1 MTRSGWNGLTT
12 KSLAPSLIA
21 SSTLA
26 SWPRAEHM
34 TTRADGSAATIS
46 ARAARPSFSG
56 MVMSRVIRS
65 GLSSWK
71 RWIASTP
78 LPASPTTS
86 WPPLARASL
95 TILRMNAASSTT
107 STRAIVKSDSFLGAW
122 GLESFRGDG
131 TRSSDRPPSRRL
143 EGDWPLCGGG
153 GLAADEAVDL
163 DGPLAAFGDDEPPGG
178 EAHAVD
184 EHVDG
189 LVRLAVELDDGAGGR
204 ADEASDGHA
213 PAAELG
219 PHADLDLAHGL
230 VEAGG
235 VGGSGRTLVA
245 EVLGAELVERLGHS
259 HDERVRDELDQ
270 AAGLAEDGED
280 AGRDVGRVVV
290 ALERAVER
298 REHPRVRRGDLDLG
312 AEDAARRVGGGGH
325 HLVHRLA
332 DGGQLELGEVVGLVL
347 GRLLPHHRGR
357 ERAGAVQRHDEDVA
371 AGDAVDVRDARG
383 HGRRRQGLKRV
394 AAGGHDGDRAR
405 LGGVAGEHLQD
416 ARDGLRGGLAEAD
429 QGVVDVHRPS
439 STGPRTWAAR
449 LRPLRPGRARCTG
462 TWSANRVMPLAAWP
476 SRRRT
481 SPGLRPRT
489 SSTVMCVSETSARI
503 VISTPRRAAST
514 ASPASS
520 SSLAGPAPSRCEKA
534 AATGAIAQ

>member
-1 MTRSGWNGLTT
+1 MTRAGWNGLTT
-12 KSLAPSLIA
+12 KSLAPSLMA
-21 SSTLA
+21 SSTFD

-56 MVMSRVIRS
+56 IVMSRVIRS

-86 WPPLARASL
+86 WPPLARASP

-107 STRAIVKSDSFLGAW
+107 STRAIVNSIPSLDWGLGA
-122 GLESFRGDG
+122 FRGDG
-131 TRSSDRPPSRRL
+131 TRSGDRPRTRRL
-143 EGDWPLCGGG
+143 GRGRRLCGGG

-163 DGPLAAFGDDEPPGG
+163 DGPLAASGDDQPAGG

-184 EHVDG
+184 EQVAR
-189 LVRLAVELDDGAGGR
+189 LARLAVELDDGPGRR
-204 ADEASDGHA
+204 ADEAADRHP
-213 PAAELG
+213 PATELG
-219 PHADLDLAHGL
+219 PDADLDLAHRL
-230 VEAGG
+230 VEPGG
-235 VGGSGRTLVA
+235 VGGVGRALVV
-245 EVLGAELVERLGHS
+245 EVLGSELVEGLRHS

-270 AAGLAEDGED
+270 AAGLPEDGED
-280 AGRDVGRVVV
+280 PGGDVGRVLV
-290 ALERAVER
+290 ALKGAVER
-298 REHPRVRRGDLDLG
+298 CENARVRRGDLDLG

-332 DGGQLELGEVVGLVL
+332 YGRELELGEVVGLVL

-357 ERAGAVQRHDEDVA
+357 EGAGALQRHDEDVA

-383 HGRRRQGLKRV
+383 HGRRGQGLKRV
-394 AAGGHDGDRAR
+394 AAGRHDGDRAR
-405 LGGVAGEHLQD
+405 LGGVERDHAQD
-416 ARDGLRGGLAEAD
+416 PRDGLRGGLPEAN

-449 LRPLRPGRARCTG
+449 LRPLRPGRARGTG
-462 TWSANRVMPLAAWP
+462 TWSAYKGMPLAAWP

-481 SPGLRPRT
+481 SPGLRAST
-489 SSTVMCVSETSARI
+489 SSIVMCVSETSARME
-503 VISTPRRAAST
+503 ISTPRRAAST

-520 SSLAGPAPSRCEKA
+520 SSATAPAPSRCEKA